1 MATIKLSAAKSA
13 GAAISY
19 AAGKDKLDEETRDWL
34 RAHGVDETVVAR
46 LSDRAV
52 AVGGENVDIE
62 HVRGRCVPRV
72 SCSTRTLAFR
82 PTASFSR
89 SRRLTSTPPSQPTG
103 HAPTRLAWSWGA

>member
-46 LSDRAV
+46 LSDLSL
-52 AVGGENVDIE
+52 I
-62 HVRGRCVPRV
+62 HI
-72 SCSTRTLAFR
+72 
-82 PTASFSR
+82 
-89 SRRLTSTPPSQPTG
+89 
-103 HAPTRLAWSWGA
+103 